1 MFYSCRSPIQ
11 NCNASFR
18 LPQWTVTAQSLASWQ
33 FSIDVEYLN
42 KSRLQLCCLTGA
54 ELSAAGWTAVSLFF
68 SLVQSFETLEVFDL
82 EAVDLSWW
90 IQSADSGGCD
100 CCIWTQLQSYGF
112 FFIRAYAAHFPVTLI
127 SLLLCSSMVP
137 PLRGEWP
144 PACVPCVALPAV
156 TQGMDPGRLT
166 AGSPAVPRDQQSF
179 AVLCLT
185 ATVAVQCGHWRAILD
200 WNSSIPLSNQTNTT
214 LKVSTNSEKNTD
226 NIRAVDLLFVCRPW

>member
-100 CCIWTQLQSYGF
+100 CYIWTQLQSYGF
-112 FFIRAYAAHFPVTLI
+112 FFYSSLRSTFSSHLDLPTFMFIHGAPSEGRVTPCMCP
-127 SLLLCSSMVP
+127 LCCFACCHTGNGPWQADSWLPRCP
-137 PLRGEWP
+137 PWS
-144 PACVPCVALPAV
+144 AV
-156 TQGMDPGRLT
+156 VCCTVSHCHR
-166 AGSPAVPRDQQSF
+166 GSPVWT
-179 AVLCLT
+179 LT
-185 ATVAVQCGHWRAILD
+185 GYFG
-200 WNSSIPLSNQTNTT
+200 
-214 LKVSTNSEKNTD
+214 LKFQHPSVKPNKHYLKGQHELGEKH
-226 NIRAVDLLFVCRPW
+226 R